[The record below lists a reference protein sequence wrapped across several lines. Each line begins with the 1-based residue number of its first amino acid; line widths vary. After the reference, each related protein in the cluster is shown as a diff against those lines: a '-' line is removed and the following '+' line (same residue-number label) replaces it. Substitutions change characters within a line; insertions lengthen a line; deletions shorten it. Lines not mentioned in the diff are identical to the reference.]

1 MLLRRDHALLD
12 AALATLLDVSSTE
25 IVIAQ
30 AFDELRMLFTA
41 HVESE
46 ALVLRAALRS
56 AQPPPFVAFLTAQ
69 VTAAHIAQERA
80 LEAMAGMRPGA
91 PVWRAQARRLGELMA
106 EHTDHEAASVLPALR
121 DNLPPDLFDRLATR
135 YATVRKRALELRP
148 SAA

>member
-12 AALATLLDVSSTE
+12 AAVATLLDLSSTE
-25 IVIAQ
+25 IVIAR
-30 AFDELRMLFTA
+30 AFDELRTLFTA

-46 ALVLRAALRS
+46 AIVLRAALAS

-80 LEAMAGMRPGA
+80 LDAMTTLRKGA
-91 PVWRAQARRLGELMA
+91 KPWRAQAHRLGELMS

-121 DNLPPDLFDRLATR
+121 DNLPAELFGQLAAR
-135 YATVRKRALELRP
+135 YSTVRKRALELRP